1 MQEGLPEVL
10 TLHSS
15 RSTNIPEESLSMSSR
30 RHCWAEGNLLIVLMG
45 KLKVAAGK

>member
-15 RSTNIPEESLSMSSR
+15 RSTNIPEESLSVLIT
-30 RHCWAEGNLLIVLMG
+30 HCWAEGNLLIVLMG
-45 KLKVAAGK
+45 KLKVAEGK